1 MMFFSFLRRLGLHFL
16 ESFVL
21 GLSETGIA
29 VLGGIAVFVTL
40 VAIGQAFVPHD
51 PMAAR
56 LRSHQRRRE
65 RLRAELLRGKRPTGS
80 RLPRAPMGLLRQGL
94 DRLKLLRGED
104 ARRSSEL
111 LARAGWRSRDAL
123 TLFMAVRVGL
133 PLAAAAAAF
142 LVLLA
147 KPTMPLG
154 FRMLWICAAAV
165 AGAYAP
171 IIGLRQ
177 IISRR
182 QDHLRKQLPDV
193 LDLLVI
199 CAEAGLSLDA
209 ALTRVARELGPSA
222 PHLADEFGLTAVELG
237 FLPDRRQALLN
248 LAKRTDLA
256 SIRSVVNTLVQT
268 ERYGTPLAHALRVLA
283 AEFRDERM
291 MKAEEKA
298 ARLPATLT
306 VPMIVFILPT
316 LFIVLMGP
324 AIIQVLPVIASI
336 SH

>member
-1 MMFFSFLRRLGLHFL
+1 MMFFSLIREFGLDFL
-16 ESFVL
+16 ERFVL
-21 GLSETGIA
+21 SLDATTLAI
-29 VLGGIAVFVTL
+29 LGGVAVFVTL
-40 VAIGQAFVPHD
+40 MALGQAFVPRD

-65 RLRAELLRGKRPTGS
+65 RLRAEMLSGKRQGKS
-80 RLPRAPMGLLRQGL
+80 RLPRAPMGLLRRGL
-94 DRLKLLRGED
+94 DRLKLLRGDD
-104 ARRSSEL
+104 ARSSSEL

-123 TLFMAVRVGL
+123 ILFMAVRISL
-133 PLAAAAAAF
+133 PMVAAVAAF

-147 KPTMPLG
+147 KPNMPLSLRLLCVCG
-154 FRMLWICAAAV
+154 AAV
-165 AGAYAP
+165 AGAYLP
-171 IIGLRQ
+171 VLGLRQ
-177 IISRR
+177 MISRR

-222 PHLADEFGLTAVELG
+222 PHLADELGLTAVELG
-237 FLPDRRQALLN
+237 FLPNRRQALLN
-248 LAKRTDLA
+248 LAKRTDLP

-283 AEFRDERM
+283 TEFRDERM

-316 LFIVLMGP
+316 LFIVLLGP
-324 AIIQVLPVIASI
+324 AIIQVLAKFK
-336 SH
+336 